1 MGEEEEQDVMEQ
13 SCSELALL
21 KRCGMQEGEAQ
32 GVQAAPLW
40 GREEELLF
48 FAVVGFP

>member
-1 MGEEEEQDVMEQ
+1 MMEQ
-13 SCSELALL
+13 SCSELAQLE
-21 KRCGMQEGEAQ
+21 RCGMQEGEAQ

-40 GREEELLF
+40 GREEDLPV